1 MPAASPV
8 SLRFGRIAIAAIV
21 AEVIGVL
28 ALVVLVSIFG
38 PSGGFAAAQPFAER
52 LGSWV
57 GPISGFLL
65 CLLGGYWVARGAA
78 PSYIQNGVGVGL
90 AGAALDIGT
99 AIALGAQFAPLL
111 VFSNVGRVVG
121 GTIGGWLAA
130 GSSPW
135 RPHRRGTP

>member
-1 MPAASPV
+1 MPATSSV
-8 SLRFGRIAIAAIV
+8 SLRFGRIAIAAIA
-21 AEVIGVL
+21 AEVLGVL

-38 PSGGFAAAQPFAER
+38 PSGGFVAAQPFAER
-52 LGSWV
+52 LGASV

-65 CLLGGYWVARGAA
+65 CLLGGWVARGAA
-78 PSYIQNGVGVGL
+78 PSYVQNGVGVGF

-111 VFSNVGRVVG
+111 VFSNVSRVVG

-130 GSSPW
+130 GSQRHNGS
-135 RPHRRGTP
+135 GGNV